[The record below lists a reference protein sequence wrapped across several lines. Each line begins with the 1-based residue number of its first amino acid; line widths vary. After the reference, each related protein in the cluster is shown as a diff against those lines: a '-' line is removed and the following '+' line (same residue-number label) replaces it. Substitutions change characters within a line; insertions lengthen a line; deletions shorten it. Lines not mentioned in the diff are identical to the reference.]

1 MANREETITVEA
13 TMKVRCKYP
22 VWVNN
27 QITASDESETQ
38 FKKGQKP
45 DNTFPLGTIKT
56 TTDGY
61 KFIKIKKRGS
71 KNECWKQ
78 YTHYLWEQKHGP
90 VPKGYCLIHL
100 NQNRSDCS
108 EENIALVSRKEL
120 VRINKLNLTSTD
132 RNLTKAGINFVK
144 LLNKQKEVKDK
155 INATK

>member
-1 MANREETITVEA
+1 MSIKDLIIGDRIRIQEVNGVEITVQI
-13 TMKVRCKYP
+13 KNVYRC
-22 VWVNN
+22 
-27 QITASDESETQ
+27 
-38 FKKGQKP
+38 
-45 DNTFPLGTIKT
+45 
-56 TTDGY
+56 
-61 KFIKIKKRGS
+61 S

-144 LLNKQKEVKDK
+144 LLHKQKEVKDK